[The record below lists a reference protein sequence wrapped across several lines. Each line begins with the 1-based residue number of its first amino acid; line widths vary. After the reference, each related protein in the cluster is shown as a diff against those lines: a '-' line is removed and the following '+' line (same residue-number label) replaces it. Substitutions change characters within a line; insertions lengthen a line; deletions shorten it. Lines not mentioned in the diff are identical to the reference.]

1 MFGFSNGVFVLVVD
15 DRLFPVDLFVLVAL
29 GKNGGLCVGDGR
41 VDVYWVV
48 KDFHPEKDIP
58 ELRMHGEIEVECS
71 IG

>member
-1 MFGFSNGVFVLVVD
+1 MLF
-15 DRLFPVDLFVLVAL
+15 DR
-29 GKNGGLCVGDGR
+29 CGDRR